1 VFEYK
6 RALEVPSVIE
16 GRLVEE
22 LTTSSLVQLSLC
34 ILPVEGVEAEP
45 R

>member
-1 VFEYK
+1 MFEYK
-6 RALEVPSVIE
+6 RTLEVLSVVE
-16 GRLVEE
+16 GRLVKE

-34 ILPVEGVEAEP
+34 ILPVEGVEAEL